1 MNQTIKAPLTKSE
14 EKVEFYNKEIMILQ
28 QSQSKLV
35 LDFLTANGVV
45 PTAEVLWRTTEL
57 FVQLCLHKQTDDVK
71 KRVKGLDK
79 WIQEQKNPKDLEV
92 SK

>member
-35 LDFLTANGVV
+35 LDFQ
-45 PTAEVLWRTTEL
+45 P
-57 FVQLCLHKQTDDVK
+57 
-71 KRVKGLDK
+71 
-79 WIQEQKNPKDLEV
+79 
-92 SK
+92 